1 MRRSIS
7 AAAIVLMLTGFANA
21 QHLAGTLSKV
31 GSQYAEAY
39 ITPAVDAFGADV
51 NSGLFN
57 TAKVG
62 GILPFGLNLY
72 VGVKAAAAFIPSSEQ
87 SFNLSYLDTV
97 AFNESLNG
105 QAFTINV
112 PATFTVQ
119 NAPTIFGEKTDGQA
133 TFNVRKDTTITRNGF
148 SQTFNLDSS
157 ATVGTIP
164 GLLKTTIAP
173 IPIPQIGVGSIMGT
187 DIFVR
192 FLPKIKLGNYG
203 SFQLLGYGLRHSI
216 SQYIP
221 LCPVDIAVQVGWQN
235 LSIQDST
242 GSKVLKA
249 SAFAANLEVSKTLG
263 VLTIYGGLQTE
274 SSSVDV
280 NYNYLP
286 KPTPIDPNPQSIPI
300 SFSLKGKNTFRE
312 LIGLNLGLGVISIN
326 ADYNIGQINV
336 ASAGIGI
343 TI

>member
-1 MRRSIS
+1 MRKSIS
-7 AAAIVLMLTGFANA
+7 AAAIVFMIYGLANA
-21 QHLAGTLSKV
+21 QDLSSTLSKV
-31 GSQYAEAY
+31 GNQYAEAY
-39 ITPAVDAFGADV
+39 VAPAVNAFGADI

-72 VGVKAAAAFIPSSEQ
+72 VGVKAAASFIPSSDQ
-87 SFNLSYLDTV
+87 TFGLSYQDTV
-97 AFNESLNG
+97 AFNENYNG
-105 QAFTINV
+105 QAYTIKV
-112 PATFTVQ
+112 PTTFTVQ
-119 NAPTIFGEKTDGQA
+119 NAPTIFGGKTDGQA
-133 TFNVRKDTTITRNGF
+133 TFNVQKDTTITQNGF
-148 SQTFNLDSS
+148 SHTFSLDSS
-157 ATVGTIP
+157 ATISTIP

-173 IPIPQIGVGSIMGT
+173 IPIPQIGIGSIFGT

-192 FLPKIKLGNYG
+192 YLPKIKLGNYG
-203 SFQLLGYGLRHSI
+203 SFQLLGYGIRHSV

-221 LCPVDIAVQVGWQN
+221 LCPVDIAVQLGWQN

-249 SAFAANLEVSKTLG
+249 SAFAANLEVSKTFAI
-263 VLTIYGGLQTE
+263 LTVYAGLQTE
-274 SSSVDV
+274 SSSVDI

-286 KPTPIDPNPQSIPI
+286 AASPLDPNPKPIPI

-312 LIGLNLGLGVISIN
+312 LIGLNLGLGVLSIN
-326 ADYNIGQINV
+326 ADYSLGAINV
-336 ASAGIGI
+336 ASAGIGV